1 MSGGGGERMTE
12 LKVKKMLEQQ
22 LQLLSE
28 QSQKDMS
35 VGDLC
40 ALTREMAEIA
50 NLLLLY
56 RTNQ

>member
-1 MSGGGGERMTE
+1 MTE
-12 LKVKKMLEQQ
+12 AEIKKMLEQQ
-22 LQLLSE
+22 LQLLSK